1 MAGDFLN
8 NNWLF
13 IQNNFSIKK
22 GWEVLPKPGR
32 EGGHSWNK
40 TVGQRYFFRRIYNYW
55 TVSHDWVF
63 SAAFDLEIAYVQLNC
78 RWARAEG
85 ACFFLF
91 CFMKDQVSSVFKTFW
106 SNQTFHLYFSLCFV
120 YKRQKK
126 RDIKYG
132 IFIKDLHSG
141 EPTLD
146 LNLVKNSTGVSSQ
159 VGKMVINIMQGKKL
173 IVID

>member
-1 MAGDFLN
+1 M
-8 NNWLF
+8 
-13 IQNNFSIKK
+13 
-22 GWEVLPKPGR
+22 
-32 EGGHSWNK
+32 
-40 TVGQRYFFRRIYNYW
+40 
-55 TVSHDWVF
+55 
-63 SAAFDLEIAYVQLNC
+63 
-78 RWARAEG
+78 
-85 ACFFLF
+85 
-91 CFMKDQVSSVFKTFW
+91 
-106 SNQTFHLYFSLCFV
+106 